1 MNYEEFKEYILRELR
16 EHYEE
21 KRIVT
26 VERITKKNNSHP
38 EGICAR
44 KKNNPERVTPVI
56 YLEELY
62 RNYQEGMEL
71 EACIKAACGR
81 IEDTECLEEMEQFA
95 ERIEDWEYVKEH
107 VYPVL
112 LSTEGNQELLKSLI
126 STPMLDL
133 SVVYCI
139 RLDLKE
145 KGSVDTKVNRV
156 LLRRYG
162 ISREELHQQA
172 LCNMEQDG
180 YRFQSMAEV
189 LKELCPFTLCNEEQE
204 EKEKEKDENEP
215 PMYVLTN
222 KDKKYGAAGILNRKL
237 LQEFAGG
244 RSFYIL
250 PSSCHETI
258 FIPAEMEGDPKI
270 LDSMVADINQTA
282 VLKEERLSNH
292 SYYYDGEAGNIQMC
306 A

>member
-1 MNYEEFKEYILRELR
+1 MNYEEFKEYILRALR
-16 EHYEE
+16 EHYGEE
-21 KRIVT
+21 RIVT
-26 VERITKKNNSHP
+26 VERMTKKNNRHP

-44 KKNNPERVTPVI
+44 KKNNPGRVTPVI

-71 EACIKAACGR
+71 EACIKDVCER
-81 IEDTECLEEMEQFA
+81 IEDTEYLEEMEKFA
-95 ERIEDWEYVKEH
+95 ERIEDWQYVKEH

-133 SVVYCI
+133 SVIYSI

-145 KGSVDTKVNRV
+145 KGSADVKVNEV
-156 LLRRYG
+156 LLRLYG

-180 YRFQSMAEV
+180 YRVQSMAEM
-189 LKELCPFTLCNEEQE
+189 LKEMCPFAPCNEEQG
-204 EKEKEKDENEP
+204 EKEKDENEP

-222 KDKKYGAAGILNRKL
+222 RDKKYGAAGILNWRL

-270 LDSMVADINQTA
+270 LDHMVADINRTE
-282 VLKEERLSNH
+282 VLQEERLSNH
-292 SYYYDGEAGNIQMC
+292 SYYYDGEAGDIRLC

>member
-1 MNYEEFKEYILRELR
+1 MNYEEFKEYILKALR
-16 EHYEE
+16 EHYGEE
-21 KRIVT
+21 RIVM

-44 KKNNPERVTPVI
+44 KKNNLGRVTPVI

-71 EACIKAACGR
+71 EVCIKAVRER
-81 IEDTECLEEMEQFA
+81 IEDTEYLEEMEKFA

-112 LSTEGNQELLKSLI
+112 LSTEGNQELLKNLI
-126 STPMLDL
+126 STSMLDL
-133 SVVYCI
+133 SIIYSI

-145 KGSVDTKVNRV
+145 KGSVDTKVNEV
-156 LLRRYG
+156 LIRLYG

-189 LKELCPFTLCNEEQE
+189 LKELCPFAPCNEEQE
-204 EKEKEKDENEP
+204 EKAKDENEP

-222 KDKKYGAAGILNRKL
+222 KDKKYGAAGILNRRL

-258 FIPAEMEGDPKI
+258 FIPAELESNSEA
-270 LDSMVADINQTA
+270 LDCMVADINQTA
-282 VLKEERLSNH
+282 VLKEDRLSDH
-292 SYYYDGEAGNIQMC
+292 SYYYDGEVGDIRMC